1 MEYMGKY
8 YFASDFHLGAGDAL
22 SSKKREREIV
32 EWLHR
37 VSIDAEAIFLVG
49 DIFDFWFEYNKVIPK
64 GFTLFLAKIQEITE
78 KGIKVYFFPGN
89 HDMWMFDY
97 LEEEIGVEIVKSQ
110 RLFFLNGIKCYIHHG
125 DGLGKGDFKYKIL
138 KAFFASSLCQ
148 FLFKWLHPD
157 IGMWIAHKWS
167 SKSRISH
174 GNEELFQGNDKEWLY
189 QFSIEQHQIDNE
201 IELFIFGHRHLTLDI
216 PLPNSPARYINLG
229 EWLNAKTY
237 GVLDGTKFELME
249 NNSDS
254 KL

>member
-1 MEYMGKY
+1 MENMGKY

-22 SSKKREREIV
+22 SSRKREREV
-32 EWLHR
+32 VNWLDQ
-37 VSIDAEAIFLVG
+37 VGSDADGIFLVG
-49 DIFDFWFEYNKVIPK
+49 DIFDFWFEYSKVIPK
-64 GFTLFLAKIQEITE
+64 GFILFLSKIKEITG

-97 LEEEIGVEIVKSQ
+97 LREEIGVEIVKSQ
-110 RLFFLNGIKCYIHHG
+110 RIFHLNKIKCYIHHG
-125 DGLGKGDFKYKIL
+125 DGLGKGDFNYKIL
-138 KAFFASSLCQ
+138 KAFFASGLCQ

-174 GNEELFQGNDKEWLY
+174 GNEEIFQGNEKEWLY
-189 QFSIEQHQIDNE
+189 QFAIEEFNKDNE

-216 PLPNSPARYINLG
+216 QLPGNKSRYVNLG

-237 GVLDGTKFELME
+237 GVLDGKNFELKE
-249 NNSDS
+249 YS
-254 KL
+254 